1 MPQSLLAE
9 YIVKRLNKLPGI
21 NIQSHSTHIV
31 YGGDINQTFIIK
43 YPQGN
48 FFVKTNSSEYTDMFE
63 KEARGLALLKE
74 VADNF
79 VPSVLLHGVHNKSIF
94 LVLEYI
100 APSGRPPGDDLWK
113 NFAVNL
119 ASLHRQ
125 THSGFGLQQSNYIGS
140 LPQNNNFAATWA
152 EFFAERRLLHLTRLA
167 VDQKRF
173 TAGEATMMENLCK
186 QLPGIFP
193 EEPPALLHG
202 DLWNGNY
209 LVNKY
214 GQAVIFDPAIYYGH
228 REMDIAMTLLFG
240 GFGTSFYHHY
250 NEAYPLEKNWR
261 QRIELCQLYPL
272 LVHYLLFGGHYY
284 QSVKT
289 IIGKYN

>member
-1 MPQSLLAE
+1 MPQSLLSE
-9 YIVKRLNKLPGI
+9 HIVKRLNELPGI
-21 NIQSHSTHIV
+21 NIQSHSTRIV
-31 YGGDINQTFIIK
+31 YGGDINHTFIIK
-43 YPQGN
+43 SPQGN

-63 KEARGLALLKE
+63 KEAHGLALLKE
-74 VADNF
+74 AVNNF
-79 VPSVLLHGVHNKSIF
+79 VPSVLLHGIHNKSIF

-100 APSGRPPGDDLWK
+100 APSGRAPGDGLWQ
-113 NFAVNL
+113 NFALNL
-119 ASLHRQ
+119 AALHRQ
-125 THSGFGLQQSNYIGS
+125 TNGSFGLQQSNYIGS
-140 LPQNNNFAATWA
+140 LAQKNNFAATWP
-152 EFFAERRLLHLTRLA
+152 EFFAEHRLLHLTRLA

-173 TAGEATMMENLCK
+173 STDEAAMVENLCK

-209 LVNKY
+209 LVNKD

-240 GFGTSFYHHY
+240 GFDKSFYNHY
-250 NEAYPLEKNWR
+250 SEAYPLEKNWQ
-261 QRIELCQLYPL
+261 QRIALCQLYPL
-272 LVHYLLFGGHYY
+272 LVHYILFGGHYY

-289 IIGKYN
+289 IISKYN